1 MTQFEQEQAAKKFVE
16 IWKDK
21 GNERSEAQKFWIQLL
36 REVYG
41 VNNSEQYIDFELP
54 VKIKNTS
61 FADGFIADTKVL
73 IEMKGKNVDLYK
85 TEKQS
90 DGSMLTP
97 FQQAK
102 RYADE
107 LVYDFGVRWIIV
119 SNFQETHIYDMRK
132 RHQDPEVLLLKNFPK
147 EYYRLQFLVNE
158 KDENIKR
165 EEEVSF
171 EAGKIIGKLY
181 DEIKPLY
188 DKPDDEKTLQNLNRL
203 CVRLVFCLYAED
215 ANLFGTRLMFHDYL
229 NQYSGEDLRERL
241 LELFEVLNTPKEE
254 RSAYLKEDLK
264 EFPYVNGGLFEGKIE
279 IPRLNE
285 RVKDILLNDASE
297 HFDWTDISPTIFGG
311 VFESTLNPETRRS
324 GGMHYTSVENI
335 RKVIKPLFLDDLQYR
350 FEKIKA
356 ETTIKAKKQM
366 LIDFQY
372 ELSKLKFLD
381 PACGSGNFLTQTFLE
396 LRSIENEIIKE
407 LVRINKK
414 TIENQMQIGEH
425 IANPIKISI
434 NQFYGIEINDF
445 AVSVA
450 KTALWIAEHQM
461 FEKTRAIT
469 YMKDEFLPLRT
480 YTNIAEGNA
489 LRIDWKDVV
498 SPLECNYIMGNPP
511 FVGARLMST
520 EQKQDI
526 AAIFTG
532 VKNAGNID
540 YVGCWYIKVSD
551 YIKNTNIKTALVS
564 TNSICQGEQPAI
576 LWKKLMHDGIVINF
590 AYRTFRWDSEASLKA
605 HVHCIIVGFSYI
617 NNKNKYIFDDNKVIR
632 CNNINAYLIDA
643 DNVIVESRKHP
654 ISNAVEIGIG
664 NKPIDGGNYLFTD
677 EEKKEFIKKEP
688 LSEKYFKRWYGS
700 QEFINNKT
708 RWCLFL
714 KFCPPEE
721 LRKMPHCMERINNVK
736 KIRLDSKSEGT
747 RKLAE
752 YPLKFHI
759 ENFPNTN
766 YIVLPETSSERRKYI
781 PFGFMTPD
789 VLCSNALRLVPNA
802 SLYDFGVLESNV
814 HMAWMRTVAGR
825 LKSDYRYSIDIVYNN
840 FPWPLVSDKQKEKI
854 EKTAQNILNIRN
866 NYPNSSLADL
876 YDPNAMPQDLFK
888 AHKQNDAA
896 VMEAYGFDWRK
907 MSESDC
913 VSKLMKM
920 YQKLVEEKE

>member
-1 MTQFEQEQAAKKFVE
+1 MKKIQSFLAA
-16 IWKDK
+16 
-21 GNERSEAQKFWIQLL
+21 
-36 REVYG
+36 
-41 VNNSEQYIDFELP
+41 
-54 VKIKNTS
+54 
-61 FADGFIADTKVL
+61 
-73 IEMKGKNVDLYK
+73 
-85 TEKQS
+85 
-90 DGSMLTP
+90 
-97 FQQAK
+97 
-102 RYADE
+102 
-107 LVYDFGVRWIIV
+107 
-119 SNFQETHIYDMRK
+119 
-132 RHQDPEVLLLKNFPK
+132 
-147 EYYRLQFLVNE
+147 
-158 KDENIKR
+158 
-165 EEEVSF
+165 
-171 EAGKIIGKLY
+171 
-181 DEIKPLY
+181 
-188 DKPDDEKTLQNLNRL
+188 
-203 CVRLVFCLYAED
+203 
-215 ANLFGTRLMFHDYL
+215 
-229 NQYSGEDLRERL
+229 
-241 LELFEVLNTPKEE
+241 
-254 RSAYLKEDLK
+254 
-264 EFPYVNGGLFEGKIE
+264 
-279 IPRLNE
+279 
-285 RVKDILLNDASE
+285 
-297 HFDWTDISPTIFGG
+297 
-311 VFESTLNPETRRS
+311 
-324 GGMHYTSVENI
+324 
-335 RKVIKPLFLDDLQYR
+335 
-350 FEKIKA
+350 
-356 ETTIKAKKQM
+356 
-366 LIDFQY
+366 
-372 ELSKLKFLD
+372 
-381 PACGSGNFLTQTFLE
+381 
-396 LRSIENEIIKE
+396 
-407 LVRINKK
+407 
-414 TIENQMQIGEH
+414 
-425 IANPIKISI
+425 
-434 NQFYGIEINDF
+434 F

-489 LRIDWKDVV
+489 LRIDWEDVV

>member
-1 MTQFEQEQAAKKFVE
+1 M
-16 IWKDK
+16 
-21 GNERSEAQKFWIQLL
+21 
-36 REVYG
+36 
-41 VNNSEQYIDFELP
+41 
-54 VKIKNTS
+54 
-61 FADGFIADTKVL
+61 
-73 IEMKGKNVDLYK
+73 
-85 TEKQS
+85 
-90 DGSMLTP
+90 
-97 FQQAK
+97 
-102 RYADE
+102 
-107 LVYDFGVRWIIV
+107 
-119 SNFQETHIYDMRK
+119 
-132 RHQDPEVLLLKNFPK
+132 
-147 EYYRLQFLVNE
+147 
-158 KDENIKR
+158 
-165 EEEVSF
+165 
-171 EAGKIIGKLY
+171 
-181 DEIKPLY
+181 
-188 DKPDDEKTLQNLNRL
+188 
-203 CVRLVFCLYAED
+203 
-215 ANLFGTRLMFHDYL
+215 
-229 NQYSGEDLRERL
+229 
-241 LELFEVLNTPKEE
+241 
-254 RSAYLKEDLK
+254 
-264 EFPYVNGGLFEGKIE
+264 
-279 IPRLNE
+279 
-285 RVKDILLNDASE
+285 LNDASE

-489 LRIDWKDVV
+489 LRIDWEDVV

>member
-16 IWKDK
+16 IWKNK
-21 GNERSEAQKFWIQLL
+21 GNERAEAQKFWIQLL

-41 VNNSEQYIDFELP
+41 VKNSEQYIDFELP

-73 IEMKGKNVDLYK
+73 IEMKGKDIDLSK
-85 TEKQS
+85 PEKQS
-90 DGSMLTP
+90 DGKMLTP

-107 LVYDFGVRWIIV
+107 LVYDYGVRWIII

-132 RHQDPEVLLLKNFPK
+132 RHQEPEVLLLQNLSK

-165 EEEVSF
+165 EEQISF

-188 DKPDDEKTLQNLNRL
+188 KNPEDENTLQNLNKL

-229 NQYSGEDLRERL
+229 NNYSGDDLRERL
-241 LELFEVLNTPKEE
+241 LELFEVLNTPKEN
-254 RSAYLKEDLK
+254 RSSYLRDDLAA
-264 EFPYVNGGLFEGKIE
+264 FPYVNGGLFDGIIE
-279 IPRLNE
+279 IPRLNDK
-285 RVKDILLNDASE
+285 VKNILLNDASE

-324 GGMHYTSVENI
+324 GGMHYTSIENI
-335 RKVIKPLFLDDLQYR
+335 RKVIKPLFLDDLQY
-350 FEKIKA
+350 EYETIKTEKTIKIK
-356 ETTIKAKKQM
+356 KQK
-366 LIDFQY
+366 LEKFQ
-372 ELSKLKFLD
+372 EKLSKLKFLD
-381 PACGSGNFLTQTFLE
+381 PACGSGNFLTQTYLE
-396 LRSIENEIIKE
+396 LRNIENEVIRE
-407 LVRINKK
+407 LIRIDKK
-414 TIENQMQIGEH
+414 QIDDQIQIGH
-425 IANPIKISI
+425 DIANPIKVSI

-469 YMKDEFLPLRT
+469 YMKDDFLPLRT
-480 YTNIAEGNA
+480 YTNIVEGNA
-489 LRIDWKDVV
+489 LKFDWDDVIDK
-498 SPLECNYIMGNPP
+498 SECNYIMGNPP
-511 FVGARLMST
+511 FVGARLMNNS
-520 EQKQDI
+520 QKEDI
-526 AAIFTG
+526 SNIFKDI
-532 VKNAGNID
+532 KNAGNID
-540 YVGCWYIKVSD
+540 YVGCWYIKAAD
-551 YIKNTNIKTALVS
+551 YMKNTSIKTALVS

-576 LWKKLMHDGIVINF
+576 LWKKLLNNGIIINF

-617 NNKNKYIFDDNKVIR
+617 QSTNKYIFDNEKTFKV
-632 CNNINAYLIDA
+632 NNINAYLINA
-643 DNVIVESRKHP
+643 DNVIIESRKHP
-654 ISNAVEIGIG
+654 ISNVPKIGIG

-677 EEKKEFIKKEP
+677 EQKIEFIKQEP
-688 LSEKYFKRWYGS
+688 LSERYFKRWYGS
-700 QEFINNKT
+700 QEFINNKV

-721 LRKMPHCMERINNVK
+721 LRKMPYCIERINNVK
-736 KIRLDSKSEGT
+736 KVRLDSESEGT

-752 YPLKFHI
+752 FPLKFHV
-759 ENFPNTN
+759 ENFPTSN

-789 VLCSNALRLVPNA
+789 VLCSNALRLAPNA
-802 SLYDFGVLESNV
+802 TLFHFGILTSNV
-814 HMAWMRTVAGR
+814 HMAWTRVVCGR

-840 FPWPLVSDKQKEKI
+840 FPWPQPTEDQKNKI
-854 EKTAQNILNIRN
+854 EKTAQAILDARAL
-866 NYPNSSLADL
+866 YPKSSLADL
-876 YDPNAMPQDLFK
+876 YDELTMPIELRK
-888 AHKQNDAA
+888 AHQENDKA
-896 VMEAYGFDWRK
+896 VMEAYGFNWRK
-907 MSESDC
+907 MSEADC
-913 VSKLMKM
+913 VAELMKM
-920 YQKLVEEKE
+920 YQALTNK

>member
-1 MTQFEQEQAAKKFVE
+1 
-16 IWKDK
+16 
-21 GNERSEAQKFWIQLL
+21 
-36 REVYG
+36 
-41 VNNSEQYIDFELP
+41 
-54 VKIKNTS
+54 
-61 FADGFIADTKVL
+61 
-73 IEMKGKNVDLYK
+73 MKGSCRFVH
-85 TEKQS
+85 
-90 DGSMLTP
+90 GSSCC
-97 FQQAK
+97 
-102 RYADE
+102 
-107 LVYDFGVRWIIV
+107 VYII
-119 SNFQETHIYDMRK
+119 DK
-132 RHQDPEVLLLKNFPK
+132 
-147 EYYRLQFLVNE
+147 YYRLQFLVNE

-188 DKPDDEKTLQNLNRL
+188 DKPDDEKTLQNLNKL

-489 LRIDWKDVV
+489 LRIDWEDVV

-511 FVGARLMST
+511 S
-520 EQKQDI
+520 
-526 AAIFTG
+526 
-532 VKNAGNID
+532 
-540 YVGCWYIKVSD
+540 
-551 YIKNTNIKTALVS
+551 
-564 TNSICQGEQPAI
+564 
-576 LWKKLMHDGIVINF
+576 
-590 AYRTFRWDSEASLKA
+590 
-605 HVHCIIVGFSYI
+605 
-617 NNKNKYIFDDNKVIR
+617 
-632 CNNINAYLIDA
+632 
-643 DNVIVESRKHP
+643 
-654 ISNAVEIGIG
+654 
-664 NKPIDGGNYLFTD
+664 
-677 EEKKEFIKKEP
+677 
-688 LSEKYFKRWYGS
+688 
-700 QEFINNKT
+700 
-708 RWCLFL
+708 
-714 KFCPPEE
+714 
-721 LRKMPHCMERINNVK
+721 
-736 KIRLDSKSEGT
+736 
-747 RKLAE
+747 
-752 YPLKFHI
+752 
-759 ENFPNTN
+759 
-766 YIVLPETSSERRKYI
+766 
-781 PFGFMTPD
+781 
-789 VLCSNALRLVPNA
+789 
-802 SLYDFGVLESNV
+802 
-814 HMAWMRTVAGR
+814 
-825 LKSDYRYSIDIVYNN
+825 
-840 FPWPLVSDKQKEKI
+840 
-854 EKTAQNILNIRN
+854 
-866 NYPNSSLADL
+866 
-876 YDPNAMPQDLFK
+876 
-888 AHKQNDAA
+888 
-896 VMEAYGFDWRK
+896 
-907 MSESDC
+907 
-913 VSKLMKM
+913 
-920 YQKLVEEKE
+920 

>member
-1 MTQFEQEQAAKKFVE
+1 
-16 IWKDK
+16 
-21 GNERSEAQKFWIQLL
+21 
-36 REVYG
+36 
-41 VNNSEQYIDFELP
+41 
-54 VKIKNTS
+54 
-61 FADGFIADTKVL
+61 
-73 IEMKGKNVDLYK
+73 
-85 TEKQS
+85 
-90 DGSMLTP
+90 
-97 FQQAK
+97 
-102 RYADE
+102 
-107 LVYDFGVRWIIV
+107 
-119 SNFQETHIYDMRK
+119 
-132 RHQDPEVLLLKNFPK
+132 
-147 EYYRLQFLVNE
+147 
-158 KDENIKR
+158 
-165 EEEVSF
+165 
-171 EAGKIIGKLY
+171 
-181 DEIKPLY
+181 
-188 DKPDDEKTLQNLNRL
+188 
-203 CVRLVFCLYAED
+203 
-215 ANLFGTRLMFHDYL
+215 
-229 NQYSGEDLRERL
+229 
-241 LELFEVLNTPKEE
+241 
-254 RSAYLKEDLK
+254 
-264 EFPYVNGGLFEGKIE
+264 
-279 IPRLNE
+279 
-285 RVKDILLNDASE
+285 
-297 HFDWTDISPTIFGG
+297 
-311 VFESTLNPETRRS
+311 
-324 GGMHYTSVENI
+324 
-335 RKVIKPLFLDDLQYR
+335 
-350 FEKIKA
+350 
-356 ETTIKAKKQM
+356 
-366 LIDFQY
+366 
-372 ELSKLKFLD
+372 
-381 PACGSGNFLTQTFLE
+381 
-396 LRSIENEIIKE
+396 
-407 LVRINKK
+407 
-414 TIENQMQIGEH
+414 
-425 IANPIKISI
+425 
-434 NQFYGIEINDF
+434 
-445 AVSVA
+445 
-450 KTALWIAEHQM
+450 
-461 FEKTRAIT
+461 
-469 YMKDEFLPLRT
+469 
-480 YTNIAEGNA
+480 
-489 LRIDWKDVV
+489 
-498 SPLECNYIMGNPP
+498 
-511 FVGARLMST
+511 
-520 EQKQDI
+520 
-526 AAIFTG
+526 
-532 VKNAGNID
+532 
-540 YVGCWYIKVSD
+540 
-551 YIKNTNIKTALVS
+551 
-564 TNSICQGEQPAI
+564 
-576 LWKKLMHDGIVINF
+576 MHDGIVINF